1 MADFE
6 TREMP
11 RDDSQEREEA
21 AAEAAMDVA
30 ALAADDLPDA
40 AELTFEEKL
49 AELNRTVMRHPLNR
63 EILYKTLAFC
73 AEERPLREAEDFIAA
88 LPQFERATQN
98 QFYMLMSLVRSYGL
112 DMIERDVQGSLGSD
126 GMRGIDDA
134 HRAQGSQGAH
144 GVGEPREQKEGLS
157 EDEVDDLVAE
167 ISFKSTDVG
176 DWFVDYNKPSARL
189 VDLLHLVPERTDTY
203 IELLEFVEAAP
214 RPYGQIEELLLG
226 RPALQTVIDGRVETM
241 QPSVF
246 VDKLERAG
254 ALVWKEG
261 WTLTEEG
268 REFLEDLKVNGQA

>member
-1 MADFE
+1 MMA
-6 TREMP
+6 
-11 RDDSQEREEA
+11 
-21 AAEAAMDVA
+21 
-30 ALAADDLPDA
+30 
-40 AELTFEEKL
+40 K
-49 AELNRTVMRHPLNR
+49 
-63 EILYKTLAFC
+63 
-73 AEERPLREAEDFIAA
+73 
-88 LPQFERATQN
+88 
-98 QFYMLMSLVRSYGL
+98 
-112 DMIERDVQGSLGSD
+112 
-126 GMRGIDDA
+126 
-134 HRAQGSQGAH
+134 
-144 GVGEPREQKEGLS
+144 
-157 EDEVDDLVAE
+157 DDLVYVIPAGQYGKEGVLALLEQHPE
-167 ISFKSTDVG
+167 IKFVSLVGIDLAGNDTDEKIPISVFFDEYDKFFNATAFQTDG
-176 DWFVDYNKPSARL
+176 SSVVLPGIATLSNARVDIKADPGVDWFVDYNKPSARL

>member
-1 MADFE
+1 ME
-6 TREMP
+6 
-11 RDDSQEREEA
+11 
-21 AAEAAMDVA
+21 
-30 ALAADDLPDA
+30 
-40 AELTFEEKL
+40 
-49 AELNRTVMRHPLNR
+49 
-63 EILYKTLAFC
+63 
-73 AEERPLREAEDFIAA
+73 
-88 LPQFERATQN
+88 
-98 QFYMLMSLVRSYGL
+98 
-112 DMIERDVQGSLGSD
+112 
-126 GMRGIDDA
+126 
-134 HRAQGSQGAH
+134 
-144 GVGEPREQKEGLS
+144 
-157 EDEVDDLVAE
+157 E

>member
-1 MADFE
+1 MNDVRFDSEALTVSGDFDEASDAEE
-6 TREMP
+6 TSV
-11 RDDSQEREEA
+11 DDRSISTE
-21 AAEAAMDVA
+21 
-30 ALAADDLPDA
+30 DLPDA

-112 DMIERDVQGSLGSD
+112 DMIERDED
-126 GMRGIDDA
+126 GNR
-134 HRAQGSQGAH
+134 
-144 GVGEPREQKEGLS
+144 VLPEQKEGLS